1 MIISCNYAM
10 IMPDNAGYEG
20 MSLTCTLINNMLLM
34 CYYNAQLWA
43 LYGKD
48 IAMVLEL
55 FANMQMIISENPNY
69 ALWVTITRSSC
80 NARHGM
86 SNMLKYR
93 WQCRV
98 KCQDLQDSK

>member
-1 MIISCNYAM
+1 
-10 IMPDNAGYEG
+10 
-20 MSLTCTLINNMLLM
+20 
-34 CYYNAQLWA
+34 
-43 LYGKD
+43 
-48 IAMVLEL
+48 MVLEL

-93 WQCRV
+93 
-98 KCQDLQDSK
+98 